1 MTVTIGDSYYFW
13 VYWPFLGSVSGTL
26 CPATG
31 ARKRT
36 MLWSPDGAKV
46 SDLELAARF
55 VQALYVAHRR
65 PPRPVPV
72 DRRLSAAG

>member
-1 MTVTIGDSYYFW
+1 
-13 VYWPFLGSVSGTL
+13 
-26 CPATG
+26 
-31 ARKRT
+31 

-46 SDLELAARF
+46 SDLKLAARY
-55 VQALYVAHRR
+55 VQVLYVARRR